1 MLFFYLE
8 GRTYT
13 VPEVGTLLQRRL
25 HCFYRDPDIRQAPT
39 GSLNLEHAASTW
51 HSHVLAKTLALGFCT
66 LE

>member
-1 MLFFYLE
+1 MLFFYSE

-25 HCFYRDPDIRQAPT
+25 HCFYRDRIFDKRPRDRQT
-39 GSLNLEHAASTW
+39 WSTQRQ
-51 HSHVLAKTLALGFCT
+51 HGISHMLAKTLALGLCT